1 MAISPPSLHSAES
14 LAQLN
19 RIYYK
24 FVILLY
30 VGQFFSG
37 LASAGAWAC
46 FDEFNR
52 INIEV
57 ISVIAQQILTIRQG
71 LVAEVVRFWKMIT
84 GKSTFLNDFISLAM
98 DDIHIIFVR
107 YHTQTQYCILIRQ
120 HAHMKWYRRPYC

>member
-1 MAISPPSLHSAES
+1 MSDGHELH
-14 LAQLN
+14 
-19 RIYYK
+19 RIVFY
-24 FVILLY
+24 VNHTLHRECLVVL

-71 LVAEVVRFWKMIT
+71 LVAEVVR
-84 GKSTFLNDFISLAM
+84 
-98 DDIHIIFVR
+98 R
-107 YHTQTQYCILIRQ
+107 Y
-120 HAHMKWYRRPYC
+120 